1 VNIATKISKITFDK
15 QWLRNRSCLMD
26 QLRMDV
32 LRGSNVCFL
41 EIKSGT
47 TCSTKDRFDGAAG
60 CTRTEGVDGVSQPAR
75 DQKRTVLPL

>member
-1 VNIATKISKITFDK
+1 
-15 QWLRNRSCLMD
+15 
-26 QLRMDV
+26 MDV